1 MKLVD
6 FKKFD
11 WPLLGLVVILAVISL
26 VTLASVSHTYF
37 SKQLIWY
44 VIAFLVIILGS
55 QIEWHWLV
63 SQTWFRKSLYWFS
76 VFLLLV
82 PFFQSGLVRGTKSW
96 IRLGG
101 FNFEPSELAKVAL
114 IIILAGFFSRRHLAA
129 WQNKNI
135 FVSLLYTLI
144 PAGIIAIQPD
154 MGSAI
159 VILGIWIGFLALSGI
174 NKKKLF
180 IGILLVVIAFGVMW
194 TSFLK
199 DYQKDRLIGFVS
211 PEVDS
216 LGVNYNATQSKIAI
230 GSAGFWGK
238 GFGNGTQVQFDFLPE
253 AHTDFIFA
261 SFVEEWGI
269 FGGLILLLTYVG
281 FIFRITTIGLRVKR
295 NDFKFIALGTGLV
308 FLIHFFINIGSS
320 LGIVPVIGISFPF
333 VSYGGSNLLTSSL
346 LLAIISSGAL
356 DRN

>member
-1 MKLVD
+1 
-6 FKKFD
+6 
-11 WPLLGLVVILAVISL
+11 
-26 VTLASVSHTYF
+26 
-37 SKQLIWY
+37 
-44 VIAFLVIILGS
+44 
-55 QIEWHWLV
+55 
-63 SQTWFRKSLYWFS
+63 
-76 VFLLLV
+76 
-82 PFFQSGLVRGTKSW
+82 
-96 IRLGG
+96 
-101 FNFEPSELAKVAL
+101 LAKVAL

-135 FVSLLYTLI
+135 FISLLYTLI
-144 PAGIIAIQPD
+144 PAGIIVIQPD

-159 VILGIWIGFLALSGI
+159 VVLGIWVGFLALSGI

-180 IGILLVVIAFGVMW
+180 IGILLVVIAFGIMW
-194 TSFLK
+194 TSFLE
-199 DYQKDRLIGFVS
+199 DYQKDRIIGFIS

-216 LGVNYNATQSKIAI
+216 LGINYNVTQSKIAV

-269 FGGLILLLTYVG
+269 FGGLILLLTYVA
-281 FIFRITTIGLRVKR
+281 FIFRITTIGLRARR

-346 LLAIISSGAL
+346 LLAIISSGTL
-356 DRN
+356 DNMRIKSF